1 MCAQCMA
8 TAATATAAATGLRAW
23 AAARSPSWLTT
34 GRLKLLTGTLLGT
47 AVLAAGIGLN

>member
-23 AAARSPSWLTT
+23 AAARSPAWLTQR
-34 GRLKLLTGTLLGT
+34 RLRALTAALLTV
-47 AVLAAGIGLN
+47 AVLAAAIWSG

>member
-23 AAARSPSWLTT
+23 AAARSPSWLTA
-34 GRLKLLTGTLLGT
+34 GRLKLLTGALLAT
-47 AVLAAGIGLN
+47 AVLAAAIGTN